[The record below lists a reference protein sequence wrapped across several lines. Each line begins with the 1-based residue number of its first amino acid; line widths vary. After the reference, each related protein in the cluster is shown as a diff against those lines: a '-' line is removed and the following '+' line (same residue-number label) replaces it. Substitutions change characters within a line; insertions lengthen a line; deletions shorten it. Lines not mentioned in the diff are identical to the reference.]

1 MGDVGARPGQVNTG
15 LISSL
20 YFFLFVFCFERVIRT
35 IHFLIYSMKG
45 HVKGF
50 IFRNVSLR
58 ACGSF
63 NNNARCL
70 QIVRE
75 KHQISSNNSFVH
87 NIFRGRLDPTQVLP
101 YPVVLTEDERETLS
115 LLLPAAEK
123 VIKEQN
129 DALLNDELEAIPAA
143 TLEAVKA
150 AGGYGA
156 QVPEEFGGAGLNS
169 TQYGR
174 LTEVIGAND
183 LGLGVFLTGH
193 QGIGFKGILLVGSED
208 QKDKYLADLAA
219 GRKMAAFAL
228 TEPGSGSDASSI
240 STRAELSSDGSHY
253 IMNGSKIWI
262 TGGGLADIFTVFAKT
277 PVTDDTGNVKEKMT
291 AFIVERSFGGVSNG
305 PPEKK
310 MGIKCSNTA
319 EVYFENTRIPKENVL
334 GGVGNGF
341 KVAMQILN
349 NGRFGMGTSLS
360 GTMRQVISKAT
371 EHVTSRTQ
379 FGSKLHQF
387 GTIQE
392 KLGRMSL
399 YHYATESLAYMVS
412 GTMDSGCQEY
422 QLEAAVSKIF
432 SSEAAWFVTD
442 EAIQMLGGTGYM
454 RDCGLE
460 KILRDLRIFRI
471 FEGTNDI
478 LRLFIALTG
487 LQYAGNHLKQLQAA
501 AKNPLQNLNLLAGEV
516 NRRTTA
522 NLGLTKSALEIH
534 PNLSQQAEHLSQQV
548 LMFGKSSE
556 KMLIKY
562 KKDVINQQ
570 FLLNRVADV
579 AIDIYVSMCLLS
591 RCSRSIQLNLDS
603 AHHEEQMTKL
613 WCSEA
618 QRRISRNLSLL
629 TDPSS
634 LSDFNSMRLISE
646 AVCAKNQSVQSNPV
660 GF

>member
-1 MGDVGARPGQVNTG
+1 
-15 LISSL
+15 
-20 YFFLFVFCFERVIRT
+20 
-35 IHFLIYSMKG
+35 MKG
-45 HVKGF
+45 HVKGV
-50 IFRNVSLR
+50 IFRQVSLR
-58 ACGSF
+58 ASDSF
-63 NNNARCL
+63 KNAPCL

-75 KHQISSNNSFVH
+75 KHQLGSNNSFVH
-87 NIFRGRLDPTQVLP
+87 NIFRGRLDPSQVLP
-101 YPVVLTEDERETLS
+101 YPMVLTEDQRETLE

-123 VIKEQN
+123 VIREQN

-150 AGGYGA
+150 AGGFGA

-193 QGIGFKGILLVGSED
+193 QGIGFKGILLVGTED
-208 QKDKYLADLAA
+208 QKNKYLADLAA
-219 GRKMAAFAL
+219 GTRMAAFAL

-240 STRAELSSDGSHY
+240 STRAELSPDGSHY
-253 IMNGSKIWI
+253 VMNGSKIWI

-277 PVTDDTGNVKEKMT
+277 PVTDDTGTVKDKMT

-305 PPEKK
+305 LPEKK

-319 EVYFENTRIPKENVL
+319 EVYFDNTRIPKENVL

-360 GTMRQVISKAT
+360 GTMRQVITKAT
-371 EHVTSRTQ
+371 DHVTSRVQ

-392 KLGRMSL
+392 KLARMSV

-412 GTMDSGCQEY
+412 GTMDSGHQEY

-442 EAIQMLGGTGYM
+442 EAIQMLGGMGYM

-487 LQYAGNHLKQLQAA
+487 LQYAGKHLKQLQAA
-501 AKNPLQNLNLLAGEV
+501 AKNPLQNVNLLAGEM
-516 NRRTTA
+516 NRRARA
-522 NLGLTKSALEIH
+522 NIGLSSSTQEIELH
-534 PNLSQQAEHLSQQV
+534 PNLSQQAADLSQQIT
-548 LMFGKSSE
+548 MFGKCSE
-556 KMLIKY
+556 KLLIKY
-562 KKDVINQQ
+562 QKDVINQQ
-570 FLLNRVADV
+570 FLLNRVADS
-579 AIDIYVSMCLLS
+579 AIDIYVTVCLLS
-591 RCSRSIQLNLDS
+591 RCSRSIQLNLES

-618 QRRISRNLSLL
+618 KRRISRNLSLL

-646 AVCAKNQSVQSNPV
+646 AVCAKNQSVQSNPL

>member
-1 MGDVGARPGQVNTG
+1 MRGHVNRVM
-15 LISSL
+15 LRNVCFKASSL
-20 YFFLFVFCFERVIRT
+20 GRVQ
-35 IHFLIYSMKG
+35 SPQ
-45 HVKGF
+45 
-50 IFRNVSLR
+50 
-58 ACGSF
+58 
-63 NNNARCL
+63 CL
-70 QIVRE
+70 QVVRE
-75 KHQISSNNSFVH
+75 KHDAISSNSSFVH
-87 NIFRGRLDPTQVLP
+87 NIFRGRLDTSQVLP
-101 YPVVLTEDERETLS
+101 YPDVLTQEERDTLQ
-115 LLLPAAEK
+115 LLLAAAERG
-123 VIKEQN
+123 VKEQN
-129 DALLNDELEAIPAA
+129 DALLNDELETVQPA
-143 TLEAVKA
+143 TLDALKA
-150 AGGYGA
+150 AGGFGL

-174 LTEVIGAND
+174 LTEVIGESD

-193 QGIGFKGILLVGSED
+193 QGIGYKGLLLVGTED
-208 QKDKYLADLAA
+208 QKARYLTDLAA
-219 GRKMAAFAL
+219 GTKMAAFAL

-240 STRAELSSDGSHY
+240 STRAELSPDGSHY
-253 IMNGSKIWI
+253 VMNGSKIWI
-262 TGGGLADIFTVFAKT
+262 TGGGLADLFTVFAKT
-277 PVTDDTGNVKEKMT
+277 PVTDSSGAVKDKMT
-291 AFIVERSFGGVSNG
+291 AFIVERSFGGVSHG
-305 PPEKK
+305 APEKK

-319 EVYFENTRIPKENVL
+319 EVYFENTPIPKENVL

-360 GTMRQVISKAT
+360 GTMRHVITKAT

-392 KLGRMSL
+392 KLARMSM

-412 GTMDSGCQEY
+412 GTMDSGHQEY

-442 EAIQMLGGTGYM
+442 EAIQIMGGMGYM
-454 RDCGLE
+454 RDCGME

-487 LQYAGNHLKQLQAA
+487 LQFAGKHLKHLQSA
-501 AKNPLQNLNLLAGEV
+501 AKNPLQNFNLLAGEAS
-516 NRRTTA
+516 RRARTNMGLGQA
-522 NLGLTKSALEIH
+522 AQEIVIHQNLK
-534 PNLSQQAEHLSQQV
+534 QQAANMSEQITL
-548 LMFGKSSE
+548 FGKCME

-570 FLLNRVADV
+570 FLLNRVAES
-579 AIDIYVSMCLLS
+579 AIDIYVTVCVLS
-591 RCSRSIQLNLDS
+591 RCHRSLELNLDS
-603 AHHEEQMTKL
+603 AYHEEQMTKL
-613 WCSEA
+613 WCSESH
-618 QRRISRNLSLL
+618 RRISKNLSLL

-634 LSDFNSMRLISE
+634 LSDFNSMRQISE
-646 AVCAKNQSVQSNPV
+646 SVCAQNETVQSNPV